1 MAKKLVE
8 EIEVQQPGL
17 KLPKNVVAEFDV
29 SPQKQPSAMDHVI
42 GGGLALGDFVA
53 QIPTLPFVGLG
64 GLAAGVAGKLKGKSF
79 VDEAVKNIE
88 SNTRTLAPSTYIDPE
103 GKKYPREL
111 ADKVLAAP
119 GELGAKA
126 IRGFDALIQSPFI
139 GLDAAARRITNPE
152 STPITSALEDTAGVF
167 MGYGLAGRGIH
178 KAGQGLAKIDPT
190 IGKYEK
196 PGSLAAEGKADLGP
210 VPYTE
215 EFGGYTTRP
224 RAGKKGKGQPKNKTE
239 APSYLG
245 YDSEGNPIMLN
256 KGDISTE
263 PKTGSFIDPEL
274 GDISLR
280 PENRQGSFIYNRR
293 TNEYLPLPK
302 DPFYQKEA
310 IDPIGQR
317 LEPDFT
323 IDPTE
328 NFTGYRSTRDTPEVE
343 KQLTPEERQIQD
355 QVNYD
360 LRNFQNEADAQ
371 ARPWVAEDQA
381 RREWSE
387 SEQNTRREDR
397 EGIDYETT
405 TDPTAERLGPIEKSK
420 DLKDRAKEREAEDR
434 PGERYRPEDKD
445 KLDIPLRPEEVNKD
459 PHLKGLITRHGKL
472 KEEIDALEK
481 RAAELATEGA
491 RIKNENLGT
500 TDKAKREIAELNKQR
515 EELYKKRDVLIEQIY
530 ARARNKHGKLTIEV
544 LKDEETEAPRL
555 SVFEG
560 IDFENPQWFNA
571 ERPVDRTVMEGMDFG
586 PTREQKLETII
597 EKTETPN
604 MQRSPDADVTNQWG
618 VRSQADLMAEQ
629 RKRMEEN
636 RQSSEGQ
643 VPQQQQQQQAI
654 DTRVFEPGFKETTKE
669 ILKTEGLPDLP
680 VTMTAE
686 HLSGI
691 GVGGKTSGIL
701 QVTATNEAGKPI
713 GKATFSP
720 EDFSSTKPNPETNL
734 FSVDT
739 SVANTARH
747 RGLAQAMYRFASQLG
762 KGNDIVPSRSQSQMG
777 RKMWEGFE
785 KSGLSEGKKIPGA
798 SRPINKGPGGKQSG
812 GYDPHVFTE
821 GLSKLLGKGKS
832 VEEMRRELGYEPPE
846 KENPKSAKTVG
857 DGIKQLADFR
867 PVEEMVKE
875 EINNISPT
883 NDLSPGWR
891 KAGNLL
897 QGKSIASIARNN
909 PVVRWFVDRVVQ
921 LDREAMTS
929 KENALWGEKF
939 ASNIRGWGKRIKGD
953 DGALTIYDRLSAKRA
968 EPVRA
973 ALVKY
978 SRDNSELLANG
989 LRNPTLEMLKRDGL
1003 DSEQAAAARAMYDQ
1017 FEKIFD
1023 EANKVL
1029 EAQGKEPIPYRAG
1042 YFPSTWMGDYR
1053 IFVKDKNGEVVYVKG
1068 LDTAWQAKKATAEL
1082 RKRFPD
1088 MEVGDAVDASKGKY
1102 NLNDVSAFRL
1112 ALDVMEKDSPA
1123 YQALEAAMSD
1133 ILKHRGFQKRS
1144 LQKKGRE
1151 GFLGS
1156 EEGPKGTEDAKKAVE
1171 QYITTAYNFIA
1182 NQKKKIALAEL
1193 HDQVKANGKNLRNE
1207 MPETSKFVEDYLN
1220 NSVRENENLLKL
1232 VDNMVEWAGSSTGL
1246 GRNFFKTALSE
1257 MNGVAGLAWLFT
1269 AKFLGV
1275 QMAQPMYALAK
1286 LRSMKLDIGNG
1297 PGAMEAFT
1305 KAYYETFIKPSV
1317 ETKQALTWAKR
1328 NGYIDAK
1335 ILDLMGTKFN
1345 KTVLAKAFV
1354 EKGGKHT
1361 LAWWEQEVVRTPV
1374 FNMFNIML
1382 KNSIKDNQTR
1392 WKTAGALTDQYMID
1406 YGRTESPFVYGK
1418 TGMVGEAVRPLKQ
1431 YAHGYFGQ
1439 MLEYALATKRG
1450 QYSPLAYFIMT
1461 QWIVA
1466 GIKGMV
1472 GVATINAGIQ
1482 AWNKTTGDDIPTITE
1497 MLLSSGASDTA
1508 LFGPVSSVTG
1518 MDMSGSLGAPQA
1530 EELITA
1536 PGLEFGG
1543 KIAKE
1548 GFNLGMKS
1556 LKGEETEADKMRFAQ
1571 AVTPTAG
1578 QALVENKFKLP
1589 DGSIPDP
1596 NNKMLPQLGPRT
1608 KEDWTMRAL
1617 GGRSVSESKEKMK
1630 LAELKRTDLQRANIR
1645 GDQLDVIVDRIKKG
1659 ENFDKAIDKFIEKG
1673 GDPRQLKSVVVKRL
1687 IDENMS
1693 LAQRYIV
1700 NAKGLSA
1707 GQKAERLEKF
1717 KIQINKMTPD
1727 ELGEVARELK

>member
-1 MAKKLVE
+1 MAKEWETLPKK
-8 EIEVQQPGL
+8 QPGL
-17 KLPKNVVAEFDV
+17 KAPNTDDWETLP
-29 SPQKQPSAMDHVI
+29 SQKQPSLLDEAKGTVGFAADFIAPVGSILGGWAGISQLAGGKGIDKAVEAINNPEWAKYNPSNLLGKGTHESRAYSGAEGLLGLVAQAGDWMGEKYPGNPASKALVNTATQFGLI
-42 GGGLALGDFVA
+42 GGS
-53 QIPTLPFVGLG
+53 
-64 GLAAGVAGKLKGKSF
+64 LKGMHK
-79 VDEAVKNIE
+79 
-88 SNTRTLAPSTYIDPE
+88 
-103 GKKYPREL
+103 G
-111 ADKVLAAP
+111 
-119 GELGAKA
+119 GELLGK
-126 IRGFDALIQSPFI
+126 
-139 GLDAAARRITNPE
+139 
-152 STPITSALEDTAGVF
+152 V
-167 MGYGLAGRGIH
+167 
-178 KAGQGLAKIDPT
+178 DPT
-190 IGKYEK
+190 IKATPK
-196 PGSLAAEGKADLGP
+196 DISPAAEGKANLKLPDI
-210 VPYTE
+210 PYTE

-245 YDSEGNPIMLN
+245 YDKEGNPIMLE

-263 PKTGSFIDPEL
+263 PKTGRFIDPEL
-274 GDISLR
+274 GDISLQD
-280 PENRQGSFIYNRR
+280 RQGSFIYNRR

-302 DPFYQKEA
+302 DPFYQKEP
-310 IDPIGQR
+310 IDPIGSK
-317 LEPDFT
+317 LEPDLTLNPEETFR
-323 IDPTE
+323 
-328 NFTGYRSTRDTPEVE
+328 GYRSRQDRTEAEVT
-343 KQLTPEERQIQD
+343 KTPEEI
-355 QVNYD
+355 
-360 LRNFQNEADAQ
+360 L
-371 ARPWVAEDQA
+371 AEDQA
-381 RREWSE
+381 RQLATEEGARKEWSE
-387 SEQNTRREDR
+387 ADENPRRRGE
-397 EGIDYETT
+397 EKPLEFETT
-405 TDPTAERLGPIEKSK
+405 LEDA
-420 DLKDRAKEREAEDR
+420 AKEKERIETPEELWKQR
-434 PGERYRPEDKD
+434 VEKGGE
-445 KLDIPLRPEEVNKD
+445 DIPLRPELIDKD

-481 RAAELATEGA
+481 RAAELATEGT

-515 EELYKKRDVLIEQIY
+515 EELQKKRDVLVEQIY
-530 ARARNKHGKLTIEV
+530 ARARNKHGKLSIEV
-544 LKDEETEAPRL
+544 LKDDETEAPNL
-555 SVFEG
+555 SIYEG
-560 IDFENPQWFNA
+560 IDFERPQWFNA
-571 ERPVDRTVMEGMDFG
+571 ERPVDRTVMEGVDFG
-586 PTREQKLETII
+586 PTREQKLEAII
-597 EKTETPN
+597 EKTETPD
-604 MQRSPDADVTNQWG
+604 MQRSPDADVTNQWE

-669 ILKTEGLPDLP
+669 VLKTEGLPDLP

-785 KSGLSEGKKIPGA
+785 KSGLSKGKKIPGA

-812 GYDPHVFTE
+812 AFDPHVFTE

-832 VEEMRRELGYEPPE
+832 VEEMRRELGYGPPE
-846 KENPKSAKTVG
+846 KEHPKSSNTVG

-875 EINNISPT
+875 EIDNISPT

-1029 EAQGKEPIPYRAG
+1029 ESQGKEPIPYRAG

-1112 ALDVMEKDSPA
+1112 ALGVMEKNEPA
-1123 YQALEAAMSD
+1123 YRALEAAMSD
-1133 ILKHRGFQKRS
+1133 ILRHRGFQKRS

-1193 HDQVKANGKNLRNE
+1193 HDQVKENGKNLRKE
-1207 MPETSKFVEDYLN
+1207 MPETSQFVEDYLK

-1246 GRNFFKTALSE
+1246 GKNFFKTALSE

-1286 LRSMKLDIGNG
+1286 LRSMKLDIGKG

-1382 KNSIKDNQTR
+1382 KDSIKDNKTR

-1450 QYSPLAYFIMT
+1450 QYSPLANFMMT

-1482 AWNKTTGDDIPTITE
+1482 AWNKITGDDIPTITE

-1548 GFNLGMKS
+1548 GLNLGMKS

-1717 KIQINKMTPD
+1717 KIQISRMSPD